1 MNEPLWARFILEGQ
15 VRGGKNHMQINFRTG
30 THYPTPEFAAW
41 RNRACAEI
49 MAQKR
54 DMLLYFRSKKGVTVK
69 LPFDQE
75 LACDIDYTPSD
86 NRRRDIPAI
95 LDAIF
100 HVLERSGIVADDAL
114 IKHIA
119 FRTRQ
124 KDARNPRA
132 IIVLEPCE
140 RYQGGDRI

>member
-41 RNRACAEI
+41 RNRACADL
-49 MAQKR
+49 MVQKK
-54 DMLLYFRSKKGVTVK
+54 DHPIKFPL
-69 LPFDQE
+69 DQE
-75 LACDIDYTPSD
+75 LACDINYTPSD

>member
-1 MNEPLWARFILEGQ
+1 MDQMPGKIMNETVLSIFILEGQ

-49 MAQKR
+49 MAQKKYYP
-54 DMLLYFRSKKGVTVK
+54 LKFPLY
-69 LPFDQE
+69 QE

-114 IKHIA
+114 IKHLT

-124 KDARNPRA
+124 KDSQKPRA

-140 RYQGGDRI
+140 RYQWGDRT

>member
-1 MNEPLWARFILEGQ
+1 MNEPLWARLILEGQ
-15 VRGGKNHMQINFRTG
+15 VRGGKNNMKINFRTG

-54 DMLLYFRSKKGVTVK
+54 KQTIKFPL
-69 LPFDQE
+69 DQE

-114 IKHIA
+114 IKHLT

-124 KDARNPRA
+124 KDAQKPRA

-140 RYQGGDRI
+140 RYQGGDRT